1 MSEMICPIC
10 GRSFDDMKYV
20 IADNG
25 NPICPECA
33 AEEQTD
39 EDKKDN

>member
-1 MSEMICPIC
+1 MICPIC
-10 GRSFDDMKYV
+10 GREFDDILYV

-33 AEEQTD
+33 TKENFD
-39 EDKKDN
+39 EIDDDKEGE